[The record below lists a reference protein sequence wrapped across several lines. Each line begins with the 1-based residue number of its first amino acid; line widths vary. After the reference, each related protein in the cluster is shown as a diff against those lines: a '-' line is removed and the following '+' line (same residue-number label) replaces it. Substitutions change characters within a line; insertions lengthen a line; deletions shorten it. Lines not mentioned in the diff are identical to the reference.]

1 MKIEGI
7 GIQSSEL
14 LQKAQKLTEQ
24 VPGQIHE
31 FEQVLQTVQQQ
42 GKDPHQVMTQALNQ
56 ASKTGASEAAGALF
70 TQKMDEAR
78 KPGGIEKL
86 LCEID
91 RGQARLNELIREVKS
106 GRTFTPQE
114 LIGLQSEMHQLT
126 LQLETT
132 TKVVSQV
139 VQGVK
144 QLMQQ
149 QV

>member
-1 MKIEGI
+1 MRIEGM
-7 GIQSSEL
+7 GIQSTEL
-14 LQKAQKLTEQ
+14 LQKAQKLTQQ
-24 VPGQIHE
+24 VPGQVQE
-31 FEQVLQTVQQQ
+31 FEQVLQSLQNQ
-42 GKDPHQVMTQALNQ
+42 GKDPQQLVQKAAEQTPR
-56 ASKTGASEAAGALF
+56 TEAPGEAQSLYE
-70 TQKMDEAR
+70 QKLEEAQ

-86 LCEID
+86 LGEID
-91 RGQARLNELIREVKS
+91 SGQKRLNEIIKEIKS